1 MATFR
6 SCYCA
11 RQDCPREAFARKVM
25 LHSMPLPY
33 RPLAAVI
40 ALIFPKFFA
49 EDLRLVQYCGDA
61 TSMRKIRDE
70 IAGYFGDAIY
80 WGFWR
85 RRLNFRM
92 STARLKDLARESL
105 EPGWSA
111 ASERAPEPPQS
122 QPSA

>member
-11 RQDCPREAFARKVM
+11 QHDCSREAFARQVM

-40 ALIFPKFFA
+40 ARVAPKFFA

-70 IAGYFGDAIY
+70 IAGYFSDAAY

-92 STARLKDLARESL
+92 STARLTDLAREYLDS
-105 EPGWSA
+105 S
-111 ASERAPEPPQS
+111 QS
-122 QPSA
+122 PHP